1 MKKYEEGPTDYPFTV
16 SHTIS
21 ISSDLQMRKTER
33 QSELVPTPPLLLS
46 TTITPKPSNRSLS
59 IESLKQLFGLDDLY
73 KFTMFKHDIQ
83 MTTPSNVQVQ
93 KDQIMTACGIGTYA
107 YHYKVLGQST
117 QA

>member
-33 QSELVPTPPLLLS
+33 QSELVPTP
-46 TTITPKPSNRSLS
+46 KPSNRSLS
-59 IESLKQLFGLDDLY
+59 IVSLKQLFGLDGLY

-93 KDQIMTACGIGTYA
+93 KDQIVTACGIGTYA